1 RKKPGR
7 KPTQVPPALRK
18 AQNRAAQ
25 RAFRERKERH
35 LKDLENSVR
44 HLREQRTALQ
54 RELDLAKQQVEA
66 HKIETW
72 YLKGLV
78 ITLQFVCMYH
88 HIKLP
93 THAPYLPEEALS
105 HVAEI
110 APHVLEA
117 YVDAY
122 TRNNALIT
130 STVNGRLNKKEQTEE
145 REEEEVIV
153 VENDRSKS
161 HSPSQ
166 NQNVSMDSPLADSPM
181 ADSPMADS
189 SMTESLNKPVR
200 EQTAEK
206 EDTMTDQ
213 IQTSMDAIQYI
224 RSKLGVRSENDSSS
238 AGLRPTILQLAIP
251 HDPRIDL
258 IPIPHLRDR
267 MIIFRNLIDFDRC
280 FSILFRKSVFHGGD
294 PTDHKNWELPPEFF
308 SEFWYL
314 FLEYD
319 IKKTNEWRR
328 SKGLPELSSG

>member
-35 LKDLENSVR
+35 LKDLESSIR
-44 HLREQRTALQ
+44 HLREQSHAMQ

-66 HKIETW
+66 YKVETW

-78 ITLQFVCMYH
+78 LTLQFVCMYH

-93 THAPYLPEEALS
+93 THAPYMTEESLS
-105 HVAEI
+105 QVAEI

-130 STVNGRLNKKEQTEE
+130 STVNDRLDKKKKHEKETC
-145 REEEEVIV
+145 
-153 VENDRSKS
+153 D
-161 HSPSQ
+161 
-166 NQNVSMDSPLADSPM
+166 DSPM
-181 ADSPMADS
+181 METQVVNSPQVESNSAEDSDP
-189 SMTESLNKPVR
+189 T
-200 EQTAEK
+200 K
-206 EDTMTDQ
+206 EDEATLPDQ
-213 IQTSMDAIQYI
+213 IQNSMDAIQYI
-224 RSKLGVRSENDSSS
+224 RSKLGCSEDDSSS
-238 AGLRPTILQLAIP
+238 AGLQPTILQLAIP

-258 IPIPHLRDR
+258 IPLPHLRDR
-267 MIIFRNLIDFDRC
+267 MIIFRNLIDFDKC

-294 PTDHKNWELPPEFF
+294 PTNHKNWELPPEFF

-319 IKKTNEWRR
+319 IKKTNRWRR
-328 SKGLPELSSG
+328 SKGLPELTSG